1 MLFVD
6 VISVQLAA
14 SGSYKQ
20 NSVWA
25 KIFIDS
31 IWELPLIFFA
41 QKQLHFVLL
50 AALKAINT
58 SLSKLRIYSIA
69 FMNEISTPMSK
80 FVLC

>member
-1 MLFVD
+1 MLFVE

-14 SGSYKQ
+14 SWRFER

-25 KIFIDS
+25 KTFIDS
-31 IWELPLIFFA
+31 AGELPRIVFT

-58 SLSKLRIYSIA
+58 S
-69 FMNEISTPMSK
+69 K
-80 FVLC
+80 FNQLFS

>member
-1 MLFVD
+1 MLFVN

-14 SGSYKQ
+14 SWRFKLIT
-20 NSVWA
+20 VWA

-31 IWELPLIFFA
+31 AGELPRIIFA

-58 SLSKLRIYSIA
+58 RKFTQLLS
-69 FMNEISTPMSK
+69 
-80 FVLC
+80 

>member
-1 MLFVD
+1 MLFVN

-14 SGSYKQ
+14 SRSYKP

-58 SLSKLRIYSIA
+58 SEFTQLLS
-69 FMNEISTPMSK
+69 
-80 FVLC
+80 